1 MKRISV
7 LVLLG
12 LIFLCRYGM
21 VWAEVIEIDFWQIW
35 TGDRLYLVDEVI
47 SRFEALYPG
56 IKVNAQL
63 IGNSDL
69 ILRDKLVTAVAAGS
83 PPDVAMIGRDLSVE
97 LGMYNGML
105 DLRPFLEKDGIYLE
119 DIFYPTV
126 IESLEDPY
134 GRIEGIY
141 FLPQLINAGNYLY
154 YNKDIFDAAG
164 ISEQLVPRTFD
175 ELAEIGRKLTETDAD
190 GNLTRIGIDVFEHK
204 MPSQYQAWVNAA
216 GGSLFS
222 EDRRTVLMGPNS
234 VALETLD
241 WMADFTNQINR
252 GRVAIERLHTWDIT
266 RYIQGKAA
274 MALGEDYHYF
284 MIQAQAPEMEFG
296 VASVPTKTGEP
307 YQPELRLTWGYGIP
321 ARAKHPEAAWL
332 FVKFLTMELEGGGW
346 FVVQQGRPGAAIEFN
361 IQDDFFQINPYVGVI
376 GNNIMNAIPSREPAI
391 SGWTTIVS
399 DMLRKVA
406 FGETSSLN
414 AMETARTQLQ
424 LRLDEFWQGLGL

>member
-12 LIFLCRYGM
+12 LIVLCSYGM
-21 VWAEVIEIDFWQIW
+21 VWAEVIEIDFWHIW

-284 MIQAQAPEMEFG
+284 IIQAQAPEMEFG

-391 SGWTTIVS
+391 SGWTTFVS

-406 FGETSSLN
+406 FEETSSLN

>member
-7 LVLLG
+7 LVLQTSSS
-12 LIFLCRYGM
+12 CAAM
-21 VWAEVIEIDFWQIW
+21 VFWAEVIEIDFWHIW

-204 MPSQYQAWVNAA
+204 MPSQYQAW
-216 GGSLFS
+216 
-222 EDRRTVLMGPNS
+222 
-234 VALETLD
+234 
-241 WMADFTNQINR
+241 
-252 GRVAIERLHTWDIT
+252 
-266 RYIQGKAA
+266 
-274 MALGEDYHYF
+274 
-284 MIQAQAPEMEFG
+284 
-296 VASVPTKTGEP
+296 
-307 YQPELRLTWGYGIP
+307 
-321 ARAKHPEAAWL
+321 
-332 FVKFLTMELEGGGW
+332 
-346 FVVQQGRPGAAIEFN
+346 
-361 IQDDFFQINPYVGVI
+361 
-376 GNNIMNAIPSREPAI
+376 
-391 SGWTTIVS
+391 
-399 DMLRKVA
+399 
-406 FGETSSLN
+406 
-414 AMETARTQLQ
+414 
-424 LRLDEFWQGLGL
+424 

>member
-12 LIFLCRYGM
+12 LIVLCSYGM
-21 VWAEVIEIDFWQIW
+21 VWAEVIEIDFWHIW

-175 ELAEIGRKLTETDAD
+175 ELA
-190 GNLTRIGIDVFEHK
+190 
-204 MPSQYQAWVNAA
+204 
-216 GGSLFS
+216 
-222 EDRRTVLMGPNS
+222 
-234 VALETLD
+234 
-241 WMADFTNQINR
+241 
-252 GRVAIERLHTWDIT
+252 
-266 RYIQGKAA
+266 
-274 MALGEDYHYF
+274 
-284 MIQAQAPEMEFG
+284 
-296 VASVPTKTGEP
+296 
-307 YQPELRLTWGYGIP
+307 
-321 ARAKHPEAAWL
+321 
-332 FVKFLTMELEGGGW
+332 
-346 FVVQQGRPGAAIEFN
+346 
-361 IQDDFFQINPYVGVI
+361 
-376 GNNIMNAIPSREPAI
+376 
-391 SGWTTIVS
+391 
-399 DMLRKVA
+399 
-406 FGETSSLN
+406 
-414 AMETARTQLQ
+414 
-424 LRLDEFWQGLGL
+424 

>member
-1 MKRISV
+1 
-7 LVLLG
+7 
-12 LIFLCRYGM
+12 
-21 VWAEVIEIDFWQIW
+21 
-35 TGDRLYLVDEVI
+35 
-47 SRFEALYPG
+47 
-56 IKVNAQL
+56 
-63 IGNSDL
+63 
-69 ILRDKLVTAVAAGS
+69 
-83 PPDVAMIGRDLSVE
+83 
-97 LGMYNGML
+97 MYNGML
-105 DLRPFLEKDGIYLE
+105 DLRPFLEKDGLPGGHLLSHI
-119 DIFYPTV
+119 
-126 IESLEDPY
+126 IESLVDPY

-274 MALGEDYHYF
+274 MALEK
-284 MIQAQAPEMEFG
+284 I
-296 VASVPTKTGEP
+296 
-307 YQPELRLTWGYGIP
+307 
-321 ARAKHPEAAWL
+321 
-332 FVKFLTMELEGGGW
+332 
-346 FVVQQGRPGAAIEFN
+346 
-361 IQDDFFQINPYVGVI
+361 
-376 GNNIMNAIPSREPAI
+376 
-391 SGWTTIVS
+391 TT
-399 DMLRKVA
+399 
-406 FGETSSLN
+406 TS
-414 AMETARTQLQ
+414 
-424 LRLDEFWQGLGL
+424 